1 VKTVAAQPK
10 LECRLLKTHQEYL
23 DAEQLQR
30 TVWGFPDREIIP
42 LNELVVAQK
51 NGGHVFGAFD
61 RGRMVAFC
69 FGIPGYKDKK
79 VYHYSRMLGVLPEY
93 QDKGLGWLMK
103 LYQRDLCL
111 KQGLDLIRWT
121 FDPLQSRNAFFN
133 IEKLGAI
140 LRNYV
145 VNIYG
150 DISGSTFNAGLET
163 DRFVPEWCIK
173 SKRVKA
179 HIEGKVEPISI
190 QEALTLPAGL
200 QAKFNAAGLLE
211 PDAVRVTLK
220 AKTVYA
226 EIPSDIDAIKGR
238 ELGLAQRWRFETR
251 KFFTAAFE
259 HGYVATRY
267 SSGTVDGQR
276 RSAYILEKGYKVK

>member
-1 VKTVAAQPK
+1 MKSLAAPK
-10 LECRLLKTHQEYL
+10 LEFRLLKTHQEYL

-42 LNELVVAQK
+42 LNELIVAQK

-69 FGIPGYKDKK
+69 FGIPGFKDKK
-79 VYHYSRMLGVLPEY
+79 IYHYSRMLGVLPEY

-103 LYQRDLCL
+103 LYQRDLVL

-140 LRNYV
+140 LRDYV

-163 DRFVPEWCIK
+163 DRFVPEWPVK
-173 SKRVKA
+173 SKRVRA
-179 HIEGKVEPISI
+179 HIEGKVPPVPIE
-190 QEALTLPAGL
+190 QAMGLPSGL
-200 QAKFNAAGLLE
+200 SARINSAGLLE
-211 PDAVRVTLK
+211 PDAVRVSLK
-220 AKTVYA
+220 GKRVYA
-226 EIPSDIDAIKGR
+226 EIPSDLDAIKGR
-238 ELGLAQRWRFETR
+238 ELALAQRWRFETR

-259 HGYVATRY
+259 HGFVVTRY
-267 SSGTVDGQR
+267 SSGLVGGFR
-276 RSAYILEKGYKVK
+276 RSVYILEKGYRVK